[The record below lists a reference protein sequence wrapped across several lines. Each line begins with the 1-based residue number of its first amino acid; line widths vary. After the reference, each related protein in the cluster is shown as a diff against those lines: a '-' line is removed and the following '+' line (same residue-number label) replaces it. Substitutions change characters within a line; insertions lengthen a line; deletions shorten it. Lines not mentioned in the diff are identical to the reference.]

1 MDVKTL
7 YKGLQDGK
15 RYILKSSFLLACE
28 LYANGT
34 HRYFEPRAQLVKID
48 DADGSWIAWRHY
60 GSSANKNTLEDL
72 EWLLRV
78 IFKKTAA
85 DFVELPELA

>member
-15 RYILKSSFLLACE
+15 RYILKSRFLLACE

-34 HRYFEPRAQLVKID
+34 HRYFAPGAQLVKID
-48 DADGSWIAWRHY
+48 DADGSWIAWHHY

-78 IFKKTAA
+78 IFKKNAA